1 MIATAVSPMAD
12 PISARRANSSPRS
25 WRTTESGCSRMTANS
40 QAEIMNVARPPASIK
55 YKRQCDRRADIIER
69 LRSTTQMFSH
79 RNDSRAAQ
87 LCAERSPDPLSAG
100 GASRRHS
107 KPALAHRR
115 GDRGL
120 GFEDLRYRAQA
131 CIGEVIFKST
141 QEASAMRH
149 MCGTVPKRAQ
159 VGADKGAQQPRPNGA
174 LMIRAVSLYDS
185 ASIVRQVAR
194 IFWGESSQAERS
206 EQSRLRCPHHRDPF
220 GRRKQREWQAHR
232 KELIRA

>member
-1 MIATAVSPMAD
+1 MSPDLPPPSNTNANA
-12 PISARRANSSPRS
+12 IGGSISSRGSARQLRCFRTGTTQGQLSSVLSGRQIHSQQVEHLGDTPSLR
-25 WRTTESGCSRMTANS
+25 WRT
-40 QAEIMNVARPPASIK
+40 
-55 YKRQCDRRADIIER
+55 D
-69 LRSTTQMFSH
+69 
-79 RNDSRAAQ
+79 
-87 LCAERSPDPLSAG
+87 
-100 GASRRHS
+100 GAIGR
-107 KPALAHRR
+107 
-115 GDRGL
+115 L